1 MPLLHRMKFL
11 PGRMLWELPGIG
23 NCMGNCTEYCAGAW
37 RACLPSEC
45 CFYMENSPK
54 DSGNPWNPTSR
65 ITILKERE
73 EDRKSLWSSMQ
84 SAIGFQ
90 RISFLKRCN
99 YSLYSDTILNIGYV
113 SNETNTDEYMYISRI
128 YSSRPGYIAAQSL
141 K

>member
-11 PGRMLWELPGIG
+11 PGRMLWELMAWGTAWE
-23 NCMGNCTEYCAGAW
+23 TEQNTVLGAW

-45 CFYMENSPK
+45 CFYMENCPK

-73 EDRKSLWSSMQ
+73 EDRKSLWRSMQ

-90 RISFLKRCN
+90 RISFLNRCN
-99 YSLYSDTILNIGYV
+99 YSLYSDTILTIGYV
-113 SNETNTDEYMYISRI
+113 SNETNTDVHMYISRI